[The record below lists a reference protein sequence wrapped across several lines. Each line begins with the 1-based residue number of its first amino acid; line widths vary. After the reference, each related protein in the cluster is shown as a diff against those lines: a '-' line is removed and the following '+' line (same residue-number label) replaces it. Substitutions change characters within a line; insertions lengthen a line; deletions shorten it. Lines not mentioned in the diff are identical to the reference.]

1 MAPEVIK
8 GTVCQSPH
16 GWKQA
21 DVWSLG
27 CTVIEMLTGR
37 MPWTPKF
44 QNPIAAMYVLSPYF
58 ICMLGCACSSRSHA
72 SDDIT
77 HRYQIANG
85 HAPPLDRPDASPAAR
100 AFVQLCCRSSPDQR
114 CVHH

>member
-8 GTVCQSPH
+8 GTVCQTPH

-44 QNPIAAMYVLSPYF
+44 QNPIAAMYVVAICVRCSRWRVAHTSSNTNTAGTKSPT
-58 ICMLGCACSSRSHA
+58 A
-72 SDDIT
+72 T
-77 HRYQIANG
+77 
-85 HAPPLDRPDASPAAR
+85 PRP
-100 AFVQLCCRSSPDQR
+100 
-114 CVHH
+114 